1 MKRFIERAGQW
12 LARGCLVLSAT
23 CLMVLM
29 CLTVA
34 EVVARYGFNAPI
46 FGRQDLAQI
55 LLACSIFLALPVVT
69 LRGQQIDV
77 DLLETLFSRRA
88 AFWRNR
94 TVELLTGAVFMTMG
108 VWLFERA
115 EKALSRGSATELLF
129 LPKYPLLG
137 FIAAVVFVTGLLVV
151 LRSGLLTFGLK
162 SDRGT

>member
-1 MKRFIERAGQW
+1 MA
-12 LARGCLVLSAT
+12 
-23 CLMVLM
+23 LM

-77 DLLETLFSRRA
+77 DLLDSLFSNRA

-94 TVELLTGAVFMTMG
+94 AIELLTSGVFMTMG
-108 VWLFERA
+108 FWLYERA
-115 EKALSRGSATELLF
+115 EKALSRGSATEMLF

-137 FIAAVVFVTGLLVV
+137 LIAAVVFATGVLVG
-151 LRSGLLTFGLK
+151 LRSGYLIFRTQRD
-162 SDRGT
+162 SDT